1 VKGSVFM
8 DFIIE
13 VVAEVFENI
22 IEHFLDRRKVKKRA
36 RQALEAR
43 CRQGGVSK
51 RLSCKEDED
60 VFLLD
65 EKKYEVQTSSAGV

>member
-1 VKGSVFM
+1 M

-13 VVAEVFENI
+13 IVAEVFENI

-36 RQALEAR
+36 RQALEAKY
-43 CRQGGVSK
+43 RQDGVSK
-51 RLSCKEDED
+51 RLACKESED

-65 EKKYEVQTSSAGV
+65 EKKYGVQTSSAGV